1 MILPDR
7 NTAKNFLGTGFKFPV
22 VVDENT
28 GRFKTASHEEDI
40 EEAIRI
46 ILGTQPG
53 ERPMTPYFGCAINA
67 FVFNVA
73 DYTTLSMMAKEV
85 ENALVMWE
93 PRIKDVE
100 ASVEADRIDEGIL
113 LIRVSCTIR
122 STNNPFNLVY
132 PYYISEGYGEAA
144 KV

>member
-1 MILPDR
+1 MQ
-7 NTAKNFLGTGFKFPV
+7 
-22 VVDENT
+22 VDENT
-28 GRFKTASHEEDI
+28 GRDRTSSHEEDI
-40 EEAIRI
+40 AEAVRI

-53 ERPMTPYFGCAINA
+53 ERPMSPYFGCAIHS
-67 FVFNVA
+67 FVFNTA

-85 ENALVMWE
+85 ENALIMWE

-100 ASVEADRIDEGIL
+100 AEVEQSPDDAGIL
-113 LIRVSCTIR
+113 LIKINYTVR

-144 KV
+144 MV